1 MKHVMIIGKVF
12 FLALIVLFSTTN
24 TNAQEKWDPGK
35 KKVILITGTAS
46 GMGKAFAEKL
56 KAEGHI
62 VYGGDIQYEK
72 NRRQLDS
79 IGAHPLNMDVTK
91 DEEVQAGV
99 DKIIAEQGR
108 IDILLNNAGYG
119 LFAPIEE
126 VAIQDA
132 WKQFDVNMFGYART
146 VKAVL
151 PYMRIQNQGRI
162 INLTSMGG
170 KIYTPLGG
178 WYHAT
183 KHAIEGWSDCLRM
196 ELRKFN
202 IDVVILEP
210 GVINTNFYN
219 VSSEITRSYLEG
231 TAYSHMMEALANP
244 NADEMGDL
252 LASATQP
259 EEIAEEVNKIV
270 NAKRPKTRYVKGAM
284 ANMAIW
290 YRETFGDRAFDDF
303 MYHMVEPINN
313 TSFHIST
320 DGLSYLNEGFNIDAS
335 ISSGLWRLG
344 GHYTEKDF
352 SWDDDIEEMRT
363 GFGAYVGTWLV
374 RDHWGLNAGLGFD
387 YYDVELTAMEGDFM
401 GQTIDAGNVYTPYLR
416 FSWAKDLIKFGDS
429 ALFLEPGF
437 RTGYSFGADE
447 IQFATEEH
455 NVNGFEFDPFVNA
468 GIKLRL

>member
-1 MKHVMIIGKVF
+1 MKITISHLV
-12 FLALIVLFSTTN
+12 VLFSFFLLTN
-24 TNAQEKWDPGK
+24 TIQAQKEWNPNS

-56 KAEGHI
+56 TAEGHI

-79 IGAHPLNMDVTK
+79 IGAHPLDMDVTK

-108 IDILLNNAGYG
+108 IDVLLNNAGYG

-126 VAIQDA
+126 VTIEDA

-151 PYMRIQNQGRI
+151 PHMRKQNQGRI

-210 GVINTNFYN
+210 GVIKTNFYN
-219 VSSEITRSYLEG
+219 VSGEITQKYVEG
-231 TAYSHMMEALANP
+231 TAYGHMMDALANP
-244 NADEMGDL
+244 DQDAMGDL
-252 LASATQP
+252 LESATAP
-259 EEIAEEVNKIV
+259 EEIAKEASKIIK
-270 NAKRPKTRYVKGAM
+270 AKRPKTRYVKGAL
-284 ANMAIW
+284 AGMAIW
-290 YRETFGDRAFDDF
+290 YRNTFGDRAYDDF
-303 MYHMVEPINN
+303 MYHMIEPINN
-313 TSFHIST
+313 TSF
-320 DGLSYLNEGFNIDAS
+320 A
-335 ISSGLWRLG
+335 R
-344 GHYTEKDF
+344 
-352 SWDDDIEEMRT
+352 
-363 GFGAYVGTWLV
+363 
-374 RDHWGLNAGLGFD
+374 
-387 YYDVELTAMEGDFM
+387 
-401 GQTIDAGNVYTPYLR
+401 
-416 FSWAKDLIKFGDS
+416 
-429 ALFLEPGF
+429 
-437 RTGYSFGADE
+437 
-447 IQFATEEH
+447 
-455 NVNGFEFDPFVNA
+455 
-468 GIKLRL
+468 